1 MVNISKRTGE
11 FIALLESKRNWI
23 FLKGIQADYINE
35 CYLIIHELK
44 SNNNQSGRKI
54 IRYIEEVSCLD
65 DGIENSYI
73 LLSLRKLTL
82 FEKIK
87 MISFLLKEN
96 IKLRY

>member
-1 MVNISKRTGE
+1 MTRE
-11 FIALLESKRNWI
+11 FIALLECKRNWI
-23 FLKGIQADYINE
+23 LLKGIQAN
-35 CYLIIHELK
+35 YLHEHYVIIHELK
-44 SNNNQSGRKI
+44 SNNNKSGRKI

-65 DGIENSYI
+65 DGIENGYVEF
-73 LLSLRKLTL
+73 SLRKLTL